1 MLIEI
6 SGEDLF
12 VNGIYF
18 CACRC
23 DLGSGDYSVII
34 SSRSGI
40 SAPYVVGSGVNFTD
54 QENEDG
60 ILVAQYLVDGTPINS
75 RATLA
80 KLTNKIMGEI
90 DSLGSVT
97 LEVS

>member
-6 SGEDLF
+6 DGEDLF
-12 VNGIYF
+12 VNGVHF

-23 DLGSGDYSVII
+23 DLGSGDYKVVVSY
-34 SSRSGI
+34 RSGI
-40 SAPYVVGSGVNFTD
+40 SAPYVVGAGVNFTD

-60 ILVAQYLVDGTPINS
+60 ILVAQFIVDGTPINS

-80 KLTNKIMGEI
+80 KITNKILDEI
-90 DSLGSVT
+90 NLLGSVT
-97 LEVS
+97 LEVA